1 MWACL
6 VLFSIV
12 VKDMDDEVHN
22 VLTQLLSN
30 TKVGKTAAKLGVIA
44 RTPPND
50 LEKLE

>member
-12 VKDMDDEVHN
+12 VKDMDEVHN